1 MQLRMVF
8 LFPVTGPPQNVVEMH
23 RRLLGKSDPLF
34 LKLELLIGARVY
46 LGLLG
51 SGPSRSWS

>member
-1 MQLRMVF
+1 MVF
-8 LFPVTGPPQNVVEMH
+8 LFPITDPPQNVVEMH

-34 LKLELLIGARVY
+34 LKLELLISARVY
-46 LGLLG
+46 PGLLG